1 MKKLLVIA
9 LSLCMV
15 GVALAETNVNYG
27 WEDGGT
33 VLDIYPDADSILA
46 TNVATW
52 DALPVYDGNFSLCLV
67 DNAESGTPQ
76 AFLAYIWFL
85 NEGDE
90 VTVGFYR
97 YDDTPDGSPSVR
109 IWGHWN
115 NMLPDDPSGYDGSA
129 GGNADYGL
137 GTGWDYTENTWTV
150 EAGISGL
157 VVEARTYSEA
167 GDTVFL
173 DNLYVSVP
181 DHAYV
186 QIPGCSPVGTEHGSW
201 SSVKTLFR

>member
-1 MKKLLVIA
+1 MKSLLVIV
-9 LSLCMV
+9 LSLCLA
-15 GVALAETNVNYG
+15 GVALAETTVNYG

-46 TNVATW
+46 TNGAAW
-52 DALPVYDGNFSLCLV
+52 DGMPVYDGNFAVELV

-76 AFLAYIWFL
+76 AFIAYLWFL
-85 NEGDE
+85 AEGDE

-115 NMLPDDPSGYDGSA
+115 NMLPDDPTGYDGSA
-129 GGNADYGL
+129 GGNDDYGP

-150 EAGISGL
+150 PAGMTGL
-157 VVEARTYSEA
+157 VVDARTYSEA
-167 GDTVFL
+167 GDTVYL
-173 DNLYVSVP
+173 DNLHVSVP
-181 DHAYV
+181 DHVYV
-186 QIPGCSPVGTEHGSW
+186 QIPGCSPVAAEHGTW
-201 SSVKTLFR
+201 SSLKNLYR

>member
-1 MKKLLVIA
+1 MKNLLVIV
-9 LSLCMV
+9 LSLCLA

-46 TNVATW
+46 TNVASWTP
-52 DALPVYDGNFSLCLV
+52 APVYDGNFSLCLV

-97 YDDTPDGSPSVR
+97 YDDTPDSSPSVR

-129 GGNADYGL
+129 GGNEDYGP
-137 GTGWDYTENTWTV
+137 GTGWDYTEHTWTV
-150 EAGISGL
+150 EAGMSGL
-157 VVEARTYSEA
+157 VVEARTYSGP

-186 QIPGCSPVGTEHGSW
+186 QIPGCSPVGNEHGSW
-201 SSVKTLFR
+201 SSVKNLYR